1 MSLPGSW
8 DLIFFVIC
16 RYPSGEAPID
26 RAMAGIAGAKG
37 TICYDIYDAPGAE
50 NRCALAQAE
59 GVKDL
64 NSEVLA

>member
-1 MSLPGSW
+1 
-8 DLIFFVIC
+8 
-16 RYPSGEAPID
+16 
-26 RAMAGIAGAKG
+26 MAGIAGAKG